1 MFKKWFGKQQP
12 KEETITAPLD
22 GTIMRLEDVPD
33 PVFAQKMMGD
43 GLAIDP
49 ADGDVVAPVDGEI
62 VQLFPTKHAIGLR
75 SEAGVELLIHVGI
88 DTVSMNGEGF
98 AYVKAGDRVKRGDRL
113 LSIDLP
119 LVREKAKSAVT
130 PIIITNGDAL
140 ENLKKKAEGAAAKG
154 DTALIS
160 SEDEIRAAKEH
171 LLCGFFP
178 HPDDKSWN

>member
-33 PVFAQKMMGD
+33 PVFAQNMMGD
-43 GLAIDP
+43 GIAIDP

-62 VQLFPTKHAIGLR
+62 IQLFPTKHAIGLR

-98 AYVKAGDRVKRGDRL
+98 TAYVRAGDRVKRGDRL
-113 LSIDLP
+113 LSVDLP

-140 ENLKKKAEGAAAKG
+140 ESLEREAEASAKKGETVLFHVNMK
-154 DTALIS
+154 
-160 SEDEIRAAKEH
+160 
-171 LLCGFFP
+171 
-178 HPDDKSWN
+178 

>member
-43 GLAIDP
+43 GIAIDP
-49 ADGDVVAPVDGEI
+49 ADGGVVAPVDGEI
-62 VQLFPTKHAIGLR
+62 IQLFPTKHAIGLR

-98 AYVKAGDRVKRGDRL
+98 TAYVKAGDRVKRGDRL
-113 LSIDLP
+113 LSVDLP

-140 ENLKKKAEGAAAKG
+140 ESLEREAEASAKKGETVLFHVKMK
-154 DTALIS
+154 
-160 SEDEIRAAKEH
+160 
-171 LLCGFFP
+171 
-178 HPDDKSWN
+178 

>member
-22 GTIMRLEDVPD
+22 GTIVPLEDVPD

-43 GLAIDP
+43 GIAIDP

-98 AYVKAGDRVKRGDRL
+98 TAYVKAGDRVKRGERL
-113 LSIDLP
+113 LSVDFS
-119 LVREKAKSAVT
+119 LVRDKAKSAVT

-140 ENLKKKAEGAAAKG
+140 ESLEKKAGTSATKG
-154 DTALIS
+154 ETVLFQV
-160 SEDEIRAAKEH
+160 KM
-171 LLCGFFP
+171 
-178 HPDDKSWN
+178 K

>member
-33 PVFAQKMMGD
+33 PVFAQNMMGD
-43 GLAIDP
+43 GIAIDP
-49 ADGDVVAPVDGEI
+49 ADGDVVAPVAGEI
-62 VQLFPTKHAIGLR
+62 IQLFPTKHAIGLR

-98 AYVKAGDRVKRGDRL
+98 TAYVKAGDRVKRGERL
-113 LSIDLP
+113 LSVDLP

-140 ENLKKKAEGAAAKG
+140 ESLEREAEASAKKGETVLFHVKMK
-154 DTALIS
+154 
-160 SEDEIRAAKEH
+160 
-171 LLCGFFP
+171 
-178 HPDDKSWN
+178 

>member
-43 GLAIDP
+43 GIAIDP

-62 VQLFPTKHAIGLR
+62 IQLFPTKHAIGLR

-98 AYVKAGDRVKRGDRL
+98 TAYVRAGDRVKRGDRL
-113 LSIDLP
+113 LSVDLP

-140 ENLKKKAEGAAAKG
+140 ESLEREAEASAKKGETVLFHVNMK
-154 DTALIS
+154 
-160 SEDEIRAAKEH
+160 
-171 LLCGFFP
+171 
-178 HPDDKSWN
+178 

>member
-22 GTIMRLEDVPD
+22 GTIVPLEDVPD
-33 PVFAQKMMGD
+33 PVFAQNMMGD
-43 GLAIDP
+43 GIAIDP

-98 AYVKAGDRVKRGDRL
+98 TAYVKAGDRVKRGDRL
-113 LSIDLP
+113 LSVDLP

-140 ENLKKKAEGAAAKG
+140 ESLEKKAGTSAAKG
-154 DTALIS
+154 ETVLFHV
-160 SEDEIRAAKEH
+160 KM
-171 LLCGFFP
+171 
-178 HPDDKSWN
+178 K

>member
-33 PVFAQKMMGD
+33 PVFAQNMMGD
-43 GLAIDP
+43 G
-49 ADGDVVAPVDGEI
+49 EI
-62 VQLFPTKHAIGLR
+62 IQLFPTKHAIGLR

-98 AYVKAGDRVKRGDRL
+98 TAYVRAGDRVKRGDRL
-113 LSIDLP
+113 LSVDLP

-140 ENLKKKAEGAAAKG
+140 ESLEREAEASAKKGETVLFHVNMK
-154 DTALIS
+154 
-160 SEDEIRAAKEH
+160 
-171 LLCGFFP
+171 
-178 HPDDKSWN
+178 

>member
-1 MFKKWFGKQQP
+1 MFKKWFGKQQL

-22 GTIMRLEDVPD
+22 GTIVPLEDVPD
-33 PVFAQKMMGD
+33 PVFAQNMMGD
-43 GLAIDP
+43 GIAIDP

-62 VQLFPTKHAIGLR
+62 IQLFPTKHAIGLR

-98 AYVKAGDRVKRGDRL
+98 TAYVKAGDRVKRGDRL
-113 LSIDLP
+113 LSVDLP

-140 ENLKKKAEGAAAKG
+140 ESLEKKAGTSVAKG
-154 DTALIS
+154 ETVLFHV
-160 SEDEIRAAKEH
+160 KM
-171 LLCGFFP
+171 
-178 HPDDKSWN
+178 K

>member
-1 MFKKWFGKQQP
+1 MFKKWFGKQQL

-49 ADGDVVAPVDGEI
+49 TDGDVVAPVDGEI
-62 VQLFPTKHAIGLR
+62 IQLFPTKHAIGLR

-98 AYVKAGDRVKRGDRL
+98 TAYVKTGDRVQRGERL
-113 LSIDLP
+113 LSVDVS
-119 LVREKAKSAVT
+119 LVREKAKSAIT

-140 ENLKKKAEGAAAKG
+140 ESLEKKAEASAAKG
-154 DTALIS
+154 ETVLFHV
-160 SEDEIRAAKEH
+160 KM
-171 LLCGFFP
+171 
-178 HPDDKSWN
+178 K

>member
-22 GTIMRLEDVPD
+22 GTMVPLEDVPD

-43 GLAIDP
+43 GIAIDP

-98 AYVKAGDRVKRGDRL
+98 TAYVKAGDRVKRGERL
-113 LSIDLP
+113 LSVDFS
-119 LVREKAKSAVT
+119 LVRDKAKSAVT

-140 ENLKKKAEGAAAKG
+140 ESLEKKAGTSATKG
-154 DTALIS
+154 ETVLFHV
-160 SEDEIRAAKEH
+160 KM
-171 LLCGFFP
+171 
-178 HPDDKSWN
+178 K

>member
-22 GTIMRLEDVPD
+22 GTIVPLEDVPD
-33 PVFAQKMMGD
+33 PVFAQNMMGD
-43 GLAIDP
+43 GIAIDP

-62 VQLFPTKHAIGLR
+62 IQLFPTKHAIGLR

-98 AYVKAGDRVKRGDRL
+98 TAYVKAGDRVKRGDRL
-113 LSIDLP
+113 LSVDLP

-140 ENLKKKAEGAAAKG
+140 ESLEKKAGTSAAKG
-154 DTALIS
+154 ETVLFHV
-160 SEDEIRAAKEH
+160 KM
-171 LLCGFFP
+171 
-178 HPDDKSWN
+178 K

>member
-33 PVFAQKMMGD
+33 PVFAQNMMGD
-43 GLAIDP
+43 GIAIDP

-62 VQLFPTKHAIGLR
+62 IQLFPTKHAIGLR

-98 AYVKAGDRVKRGDRL
+98 TAYVKAGDRVKRGDRL
-113 LSIDLP
+113 LSVDLP

-140 ENLKKKAEGAAAKG
+140 ESLEKKAGTSAAKG
-154 DTALIS
+154 ETVLFHV
-160 SEDEIRAAKEH
+160 KM
-171 LLCGFFP
+171 
-178 HPDDKSWN
+178 K

>member
-1 MFKKWFGKQQP
+1 MFKKWFGKQQL

-22 GTIMRLEDVPD
+22 GTIVPLEDVPD
-33 PVFAQKMMGD
+33 PVFAQNMMGD
-43 GLAIDP
+43 GIAIDP

-62 VQLFPTKHAIGLR
+62 VHLFPTKHAIGLR

-98 AYVKAGDRVKRGDRL
+98 TAYVKAGDRVKRGDRL
-113 LSIDLP
+113 LSVDLP

-140 ENLKKKAEGAAAKG
+140 ESLEKKAGTSAAKG
-154 DTALIS
+154 ETVLFHV
-160 SEDEIRAAKEH
+160 KM
-171 LLCGFFP
+171 
-178 HPDDKSWN
+178 K

>member
-22 GTIMRLEDVPD
+22 GTIVPLEDVPD
-33 PVFAQKMMGD
+33 PVFAQNMMGD
-43 GLAIDP
+43 GIAIDP

-62 VQLFPTKHAIGLR
+62 IQLFPTKHAIGLR
-75 SEAGVELLIHVGI
+75 SAAGVELLIHVGI

-98 AYVKAGDRVKRGDRL
+98 TAYVKAGDRVKRGDRL
-113 LSIDLP
+113 LSVDLP

-140 ENLKKKAEGAAAKG
+140 ESLEKKAGTSAAKG
-154 DTALIS
+154 ETVLFQV
-160 SEDEIRAAKEH
+160 KM
-171 LLCGFFP
+171 
-178 HPDDKSWN
+178 K

>member
-1 MFKKWFGKQQP
+1 MFKKWLGKQPP
-12 KEETITAPLD
+12 KEETIVAPLS
-22 GTIMRLEDVPD
+22 GTIVPLEDVPD

-49 ADGDVVAPVDGEI
+49 TDGDVVAPVDGEI
-62 VQLFPTKHAIGLR
+62 IQLFPTKHAVGLR

-98 AYVKAGDRVKRGDRL
+98 TAYVKAGDRVKRGERL
-113 LSIDLP
+113 LSVDFS

-140 ENLKKKAEGAAAKG
+140 ESLEKKAEASATKG
-154 DTALIS
+154 ETI
-160 SEDEIRAAKEH
+160 
-171 LLCGFFP
+171 LL
-178 HPDDKSWN
+178 HVQTK

>member
-22 GTIMRLEDVPD
+22 GTIVPLEDVPD
-33 PVFAQKMMGD
+33 PVFAQNMMGD
-43 GLAIDP
+43 GIAIDP

-62 VQLFPTKHAIGLR
+62 FQLFPTKHAIGLR
-75 SEAGVELLIHVGI
+75 SVAGVELLIHVGI

-98 AYVKAGDRVKRGDRL
+98 TAYVRAGDRVKRGDRL
-113 LSIDLP
+113 LSVDLP

-140 ENLKKKAEGAAAKG
+140 ESLEREAEASAKKGETVLFHVNMK
-154 DTALIS
+154 
-160 SEDEIRAAKEH
+160 
-171 LLCGFFP
+171 
-178 HPDDKSWN
+178 